1 MHAQLQE
8 ATSKTERYRS
18 QLNKRL
24 LERGQKE
31 LPFFQALGA
40 HGNKLIAFHE
50 EILLC
55 QQALQSSVNK
65 LNFDAW
71 MLLNADERSR
81 ELEDQ
86 KLEQEAIRQQ
96 MAKMRKRS
104 TKDAAE
110 SIEHY
115 RAPRRSK
122 CVSNQILN
130 ASRIIL
136 HLNEEEVISV
146 KHLKSLAQVDPQHSL
161 TAEDLELLA
170 PLIHSESFALDRASV
185 KFASCSVLQPDHA
198 GYVGWL
204 LACFLEALFHY
215 AASIQERTAQR
226 RKRHTVAR
234 QESHSRYMQA
244 VHHETAG
251 RSRSKSPSNS
261 KSPPNFKSRSLS
273 NSKLPPNFKRQW
285 EALPLSATELQLLE
299 EDEELNEQD
308 AIISLRSEL
317 AVSEV
322 NMLTIQQKLDDAVAR
337 KLRIMA
343 DTLRLRSAMRLGTDA
358 INWIQEQQ
366 QTFQEDEPKEAQTS
380 AASVLPKGRT
390 AVSRWKKP
398 GDNSRT
404 PTPQSS
410 NPVAQMAAAV
420 RKVAVEASLIACML
434 VYCPPLAEDKRE
446 RLLDDVWLAAI
457 ASGLIKSQASPSL
470 VNQPP
475 LSVRSMQSAGGNKK
489 SVSTGL
495 TQAAADKAILDAT
508 PRIQSGHALVNEITR
523 LYWQRVVV
531 DQNIVVSCQMLTFA
545 AAIPFILDPHG
556 VAIEWL
562 RSMSHQWSA
571 NDSALHGRPQS
582 YRICLWDQ
590 NCDILQTKPEVSDM
604 SRHAKQTMTS
614 CEASI
619 KNLPRALQMLALAA
633 EEGLV
638 ALLHDVDSLTALN
651 QLPQDLLLPHHRRPY
666 DVHDAHNRSFQRSTS
681 VKNNLYR
688 MDDIHGGGK
697 TRRKHID
704 VCLGEGF
711 EKVMLD
717 EGFRLVLVSNA
728 RTMPPGIMGI
738 KDVNVIAFD
747 LSRASVHNLLLN
759 RVVRLENASLASKID
774 SFSLELAQI
783 SLHLSSL
790 DDQLLMFL
798 SSSDGELITD
808 SGEMSQ
814 LSTIRKM
821 QQKAM
826 EEQSIVRERL
836 DAERR
841 NEHQFQLLAAA
852 AGEVYQVVCKL
863 MQDSGDKQFRV
874 GLPVIEAVISQTL
887 LSPERADGPDRLAQ
901 AAASIRS
908 ALHRTISLGLEQ
920 HQRRVL
926 TVQLCM
932 HHMGSTGM
940 LSQEEVLMLI
950 ALCTHRKGPVQ
961 AANVALEAQREREA
975 EGSIERDREREREQ
989 EREEESSE
997 RPKSPKAAHSR
1008 TGTPFG
1014 RTGSDILGQSKPK
1027 AATPQLE
1034 TITPEHAVK
1043 RRPHD
1048 AKTIPDIDLHKTEQ
1062 PQVLAWLDPVVWDEL
1077 LQLSLVWQTLAKL
1090 PTALHNE
1097 VSIFLGDLQSG
1108 GRS

>member
-1 MHAQLQE
+1 
-8 ATSKTERYRS
+8 
-18 QLNKRL
+18 
-24 LERGQKE
+24 
-31 LPFFQALGA
+31 
-40 HGNKLIAFHE
+40 
-50 EILLC
+50 
-55 QQALQSSVNK
+55 
-65 LNFDAW
+65 
-71 MLLNADERSR
+71 
-81 ELEDQ
+81 
-86 KLEQEAIRQQ
+86 
-96 MAKMRKRS
+96 
-104 TKDAAE
+104 
-110 SIEHY
+110 
-115 RAPRRSK
+115 
-122 CVSNQILN
+122 
-130 ASRIIL
+130 
-136 HLNEEEVISV
+136 VISV

-161 TAEDLELLA
+161 TAEDLELVA
-170 PLIHSESFALDRASV
+170 PLLESEAFALDRASV
-185 KFASCSVLQPDHA
+185 KFASCSALQSDHA

-215 AASIQERTAQR
+215 SASIQERRAQR
-226 RKRHTVAR
+226 RKRHTAAR
-234 QESHSRYMQA
+234 QESQSRYMEA
-244 VHHETAG
+244 IHHEKAG
-251 RSRSKSPSNS
+251 RSRSRSPSNS
-261 KSPPNFKSRSLS
+261 KSPPSSKSLQGQ
-273 NSKLPPNFKRQW
+273 NKRQW
-285 EALPLSATELQLLE
+285 ELLPLSATELQLLE
-299 EDEELNEQD
+299 EDEQLNEQD
-308 AIISLRSEL
+308 AIIRLRSEL

-337 KLRIMA
+337 KLRIVA
-343 DTLRLRSAMRLGTDA
+343 DTLRLRSAVRLGTDA

-366 QTFQEDEPKEAQTS
+366 QAFQEGEPKEAQTN
-380 AASVLPKGRT
+380 AARVLLKGRT

-398 GDNSRT
+398 GDNPRT
-404 PTPQSS
+404 PTPQRS
-410 NPVAQMAAAV
+410 NPVAQMAAAA
-420 RKVAVEASLIACML
+420 RKVAMEASLIACLL

-446 RLLDDVWLAAI
+446 QLLDDVWLSAI
-457 ASGLIKSQASPSL
+457 TSGLIESQALPSL
-470 VNQPP
+470 QNQTP
-475 LSVRSMQSAGGNKK
+475 QAGGNKK
-489 SVSTGL
+489 TVSTGL
-495 TQAAADKAILDAT
+495 TQAAADKAILAAT
-508 PRIQSGHALVNEITR
+508 PRIQSGHVLLNEITR

-531 DQNIVVSCQMLTFA
+531 DPNTVVSCQMLTFA

-590 NCDILQTKPEVSDM
+590 NCILDILKTKPEVSNM
-604 SRHAKQTMTS
+604 SRHAKQTITS

-619 KNLPRALQMLALAA
+619 KNLPKALKMLALAA

-638 ALLHDVDSLTALN
+638 ALLHDVDSLSALN

-666 DVHDAHNRSFQRSTS
+666 DVHDAHLSVSETFQRSTR
-681 VKNNLYR
+681 VANNSYV
-688 MDDIHGGGK
+688 MDDTHGGGK

-728 RTMPPGIMGI
+728 RTMPPGIMSI

-759 RVVRLENASLASKID
+759 RVVRLENASLAQKMD
-774 SFSLELAQI
+774 SLSLELAQI

-814 LSTIRKM
+814 LSSIRKM
-821 QQKAM
+821 QQKAKQ
-826 EEQSIVRERL
+826 EQSIMRERL

-841 NEHQFQLLAAA
+841 SEHQFQLLAAA

-874 GLPVIEAVISQTL
+874 GLPVIESVISQTL

-901 AAASIRS
+901 AAAAIRS

-920 HQRRVL
+920 HHRRVL
-926 TVQLCM
+926 TVHLCM
-932 HHMGSTGM
+932 HHMASTGM

-950 ALCTHRKGPVQ
+950 ALCTHRKEPVQ
-961 AANVALEAQREREA
+961 AANVPLEAQREREA
-975 EGSIERDREREREQ
+975 EGSIERDRERERER

-997 RPKSPKAAHSR
+997 RPKSPRAAHSR
-1008 TGTPFG
+1008 TGTTCSVQYAADASVAG
-1014 RTGSDILGQSKPK
+1014 GSRFRPETSNSHRDILGQSKSK
-1027 AATPQLE
+1027 AATPQPG
-1034 TITPEHAVK
+1034 TITPEQAVK
-1043 RRPHD
+1043 RRPLD

-1062 PQVLAWLDPVVWDEL
+1062 PQVLAWLDPGVWDEL
-1077 LQLSLVWQTLAKL
+1077 LQLSLVWPTLAKL
-1090 PTALHNE
+1090 PSALHDE
-1097 VSIFLGDLQSG
+1097 VLIF
-1108 GRS
+1108 